1 MCVVGDEVNKVC
13 VWWEAVL
20 HIEVN
25 KVDLVEQWGGGQV
38 TVYTSR

>member
-1 MCVVGDEVNKVC
+1 MVGGEVNKVC

-25 KVDLVEQWGGGQV
+25 KVDLAVEQWRRGQV
-38 TVYTSR
+38 IVYTSR